1 MQMQPMVDN
10 WGKSDVEWLPVSS
23 QAYSANKFS
32 LFLMNMESSGWFNV
46 SLGTSI
52 LKSQNLPL
60 EVYTDDGVSEDKQYL
75 TIAPMEDDDE

>member
-1 MQMQPMVDN
+1 
-10 WGKSDVEWLPVSS
+10 
-23 QAYSANKFS
+23 
-32 LFLMNMESSGWFNV
+32 MESSGWFNV